1 LNTLLVKTPNRIDK
15 ALATELGYSRAKV
28 QKMIQSGL
36 VFVDEEIVKPSFEVK
51 AGDVIEYDD
60 LPDVD
65 ITLTPT
71 KMDLDIVYQDEHIA
85 VINKASG
92 MVVHPAPG
100 HYEHTLVHG
109 LLYHLKDLSGIN
121 GEFRPGIVHRIDKD
135 TSGLLVVAKNDH
147 AHHHLQDQLSHKS
160 MAREYLVLVHGVVDT
175 NEGRIDAPIGRHPQ
189 HRLQM
194 DVVASG
200 KSSVTWFHVVERYPA
215 HTLLRC
221 KLETGRTHQI
231 RVHLKYIGYPVVG
244 DPLYGRKKDNTE
256 YGQYLHA
263 TSLTLIHPSR
273 EESMT
278 FTAPLPQ
285 EFEDKIKE
293 INQQG

>member
-1 LNTLLVKTPNRIDK
+1 MNTIHVQQTNRVDKVIANELNI
-15 ALATELGYSRAKV
+15 SRAKA
-28 QKMIQSGL
+28 QKMIQAGL
-36 VFVDEEIVKPSFEVK
+36 VFVDEETVK
-51 AGDVIEYDD
+51 ASRDVRPGDVIVYED
-60 LPDVD
+60 LPNIDMT
-65 ITLTPT
+65 ITPT
-71 KMDLDIVYQDEHIA
+71 NIELDIVYQDEHIA

-100 HYEHTLVHG
+100 HYENTMVHA
-109 LLYHLKDLSGIN
+109 LLYHLNDLSGIN
-121 GEFRPGIVHRIDKD
+121 GEYRPGIVHRIDKD

-147 AHHHLQDQLSHKS
+147 AHHHLQDQLSTKT
-160 MAREYLVLVHGVVDT
+160 MAREYMVLVHGVLDH

-200 KSSVTWFHVVERYPA
+200 KPSVTWFEVVERYPA

-231 RVHLKYIGYPVVG
+231 RVHLKYIGFPVVG
-244 DPLYGRKKDNTE
+244 DPLYGRKKDNTD

-263 TSLTLIHPSR
+263 ASLTLVHPVTH
-273 EESMT
+273 ELLT
-278 FTAPLPQ
+278 FNAEMPI
-285 EFEDKIKE
+285 EFSSKIKE
-293 INQQG
+293 INQIG